1 MHSPSPRPLADSLQD
16 WSDGTTDGGWK
27 QGGVVVEREGQPV
40 RMAMDDISSI
50 VCPIQRA
57 ATLVADVVVIVIL
70 RELQDGPKRF
80 GHFIGVGINP
90 RSLSKR
96 LQRLVDEEI
105 VTRTSYAQSP
115 PRVEYALTDK
125 GRAVA
130 PVLHALQEFGEA
142 WLPCRADDPERFQE
156 AVRKP

>member
-1 MHSPSPRPLADSLQD
+1 M
-16 WSDGTTDGGWK
+16 
-27 QGGVVVEREGQPV
+27 EREVQPV
-40 RMAMDDISSI
+40 RVVIDDVSHI

-57 ATLVADVVVIVIL
+57 ATLVGDVIVIVIL

-96 LQRLVDEEI
+96 LQRLVDEEVI
-105 VTRTSYAQSP
+105 TRTAYAQSP

-142 WLPCRADDPERFQE
+142 WLPCRPDDPQRFQE
-156 AVRKP
+156 EVRRS

>member
-1 MHSPSPRPLADSLQD
+1 M
-16 WSDGTTDGGWK
+16 
-27 QGGVVVEREGQPV
+27 VREVPPV
-40 RMAMDDISSI
+40 RMAMEDVASI

-57 ATLVADVVVIVIL
+57 ATLVGDVIVIVVL

-80 GHFIGVGINP
+80 GHFIAVGINP

-96 LQRLVDEEI
+96 LQRLVDEEVI
-105 VTRTSYAQSP
+105 TRTAYPQSP

-142 WLPCRADDPERFQE
+142 WVPCRPDDPQRFQE
-156 AVRKP
+156 EVRQP